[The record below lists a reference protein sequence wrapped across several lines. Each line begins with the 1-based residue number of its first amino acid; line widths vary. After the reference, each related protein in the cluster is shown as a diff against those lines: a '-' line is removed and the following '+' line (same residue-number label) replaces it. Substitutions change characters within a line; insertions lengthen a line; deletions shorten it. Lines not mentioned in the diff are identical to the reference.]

1 MPFMRYGC
9 MSPGGS
15 STRSNSRCPGFA
27 SQYRYHRNAFFSV
40 VPKSILPQID
50 VFNIHPRGLP
60 TTFELIINLKTAKT
74 LGLAVPSSMQWL
86 ADEVIE

>member
-1 MPFMRYGC
+1 MA
-9 MSPGGS
+9 S
-15 STRSNSRCPGFA
+15 SRLTERQQHQVEFTGALDLPVSTDITETRS
-27 SQYRYHRNAFFSV
+27 FSV
-40 VPKSILPQID
+40 VTKSILPQMD

-60 TTFELIINLKTAKT
+60 TTFELVINLKTAKT

>member
-1 MPFMRYGC
+1 M
-9 MSPGGS
+9 
-15 STRSNSRCPGFA
+15 
-27 SQYRYHRNAFFSV
+27 
-40 VPKSILPQID
+40 D

-60 TTFELIINLKTAKT
+60 TTFELVINLKTAKT